1 VDVARLATDRGTGG
15 RTASAKTA
23 FLLAF
28 LAAPQLFSEPSPTF
42 SEKIYPVLEKAG
54 CRNCHKVDGVASAT
68 RLHFPEEG
76 SSPARIDAFGKSL
89 VELVDRQNPANS
101 LLFQK
106 PTLRIAHTG
115 GERIR
120 KSSAEE
126 AALRSWI
133 DYLAGLQGPELA
145 AALRYRQDEQ
155 RGYGVAAQA
164 VLRRLTHAQYN
175 NTVRDLLKDNS
186 DPASMFPPE
195 DYVNGFKN
203 QYEALSVSP
212 ILADAYSRAAERLA
226 ASAFRRG
233 DSRGLIPCK
242 PASETDAACRTQFIQ
257 TFGRRAFR
265 RPLERREVAVQEA
278 IFKREKT
285 FLAGAQAV
293 IETMLQSPSFIFWL
307 EQSPNPKWAPYAEAS
322 RLSYFLWAT
331 MPDENLLECAAR
343 GELDTPEGVGR
354 IARRMLADPR
364 AKAGVDE
371 FVSEWLRFDRV
382 MTASRERRLFP
393 LFGRELAKS
402 MTEEARRFIG
412 DLVWNDRNF
421 MEAFTANY
429 SFINSDL
436 AAVYKVPP
444 PARDFQRVDFPAEAE
459 RAGLL
464 GQALFLTLSSK
475 PDDTAPTGRGL
486 FVREQFLCQQVPPP
500 PPGVDTN
507 LPPVEQ
513 SKPITNRERLAMHTT
528 NKMCAGCHNLIDPIG
543 FGFEKFD
550 AIGMRRETQK
560 LLFFTGH
567 SAAGEERA
575 KPTEIN
581 LELNTKGWIAGISAS
596 EFTSPR
602 GLGEILART
611 PQCQECVVK
620 QVFRYMAGRMDT
632 PADRPVLSQALEDF
646 RKSGYHFK
654 ELIITL
660 ASSTESADS
669 RSVRADSRSVKHV
682 ANHN

>member
-1 VDVARLATDRGTGG
+1 MCPAKFPANPAKG
-15 RTASAKTA
+15 RWAQL
-23 FLLAF
+23 LLALLVVSSLSGQPITNF
-28 LAAPQLFSEPSPTF
+28 A
-42 SEKIYPVLEKAG
+42 EKVYPIFQKAG
-54 CRNCHKVDGVASAT
+54 CPNCHKVDGVASAT

-89 VELVDRQNPANS
+89 VELVDRQDPANS
-101 LLFQK
+101 MLFKK
-106 PTLRIAHTG
+106 PTLRIPHTG
-115 GERIR
+115 GERIH
-120 KSSAEE
+120 KGSAEE
-126 AALRSWI
+126 TVLRSWI
-133 DYLAGLQGPELA
+133 NYLAGLQGPELA
-145 AALRYRQDEQ
+145 SALSYRQQEQ
-155 RGYGVAAQA
+155 HGYGVAPKA
-164 VLRRLTHAQYN
+164 VLRRLTHTQYN
-175 NTVRDLLKDNS
+175 NTIRDLLKDES

-195 DYVNGFKN
+195 DYVNGFKD

-226 ASAFRRG
+226 ANAFRRG

-242 PASETDAACRTQFIQ
+242 PVSETDAACRTQFIQ

-265 RPLERREVAVQEA
+265 RPLEPQEIAVQET
-278 IFKREKT
+278 IFKGEKT
-285 FLAGAQAV
+285 FMAGAQAV
-293 IETMLQSPSFIFWL
+293 VETMLQSPSFIFWL
-307 EQSPNPKWAPYAEAS
+307 EQSPNPKWASYAKAS

-331 MPDENLLECAAR
+331 MPDNALLECAAQ
-343 GELDTPEGVGR
+343 GELDTPAGVER
-354 IARRMLADPR
+354 VARHMLEDPR
-364 AKAGVDE
+364 AKQGVDE

-402 MTEEARRFIG
+402 MTEETRRFIG

-421 MEAFTANY
+421 MDAFTANY

-444 PARDFQRVDFPAEAE
+444 PARDFERVELPPAAE

-464 GQALFLTLSSK
+464 GQALLLTLSSK
-475 PDDTAPTGRGL
+475 PDDTGPTGRGL
-486 FVREQFLCQQVPPP
+486 FIREQFLCQQVPPP

-513 SKPITNRERLAMHTT
+513 SRPVTNRERMAMHTT
-528 NKMCAGCHNLIDPIG
+528 SKMCAGCHNLTDQIG

-560 LLFFTGH
+560 LLFYNAH
-567 SAAGEERA
+567 SATEAKHE

-581 LELNTKGWIAGISAS
+581 LELDTTAHVAGIPDSD
-596 EFTSPR
+596 FTSPR

-611 PQCQECVVK
+611 PQCQECIVK
-620 QVFRYMAGRMDT
+620 QVFRYMSGRVDT
-632 PADRPVLSQALEDF
+632 PADRPVLKQATDDF

-654 ELIITL
+654 ELLVALIK
-660 ASSTESADS
+660 SRESTDS
-669 RSVRADSRSVKHV
+669 RGVDYV
-682 ANHN
+682 ANNH